1 MAKPCLFVLVLGV
14 LPIFPYCFHKASMV
28 TARDV
33 VEVEAKKVP
42 RKMPSGVRSLGCS
55 ISSIALFMAGLLAW
69 LHEPETKKSS
79 WTPFPN
85 IS

>member
-55 ISSIALFMAGLLAW
+55 KIGRA
-69 LHEPETKKSS
+69 HV
-79 WTPFPN
+79 
-85 IS
+85 